1 MHIFMN
7 ILYIKYNKYFF
18 AYEKIISIIS
28 MIEHIIILNT
38 FSLIFQFSCV
48 HIYSL
53 YIAKATI
60 PELRPSDAREAY

>member
-48 HIYSL
+48 HGFI
-53 YIAKATI
+53 
-60 PELRPSDAREAY
+60 